1 MKRRR
6 ALLLL
11 ALAAVSPI
19 AQAQTGKWPEKP
31 VRIVVP
37 TGAGTGTDRIARM
50 LAARLSVEFGQQFIV
65 DNRAG
70 ASGMIGA
77 EIVVRAIPDGYTL
90 AVASPT
96 FATSATLYKL
106 PYDPTK
112 DIAPIAM
119 IATGP
124 LILAVH
130 PSVKATN
137 LKEFIELAR
146 AKPNALTVGSSGAG
160 SDLHLAAALFQQMT
174 KTDMVH
180 VPYKGQAAALVDL
193 LGGQIQ
199 LLIDAP
205 PVAMPYVKA
214 GRVKAIAVVNPNN
227 PTGSFLKPNEREE
240 LDALALKKGLAIL
253 SDEVFSDYSFTTG
266 VTTSLVDGA
275 RALTFSMSGLSKIAG
290 LPQMKLGWIVASG
303 DQHNKA
309 LEGLEW
315 IADTFLSVS
324 TPVQVGLRRLLA
336 AGDLIRAEIQ
346 QRTKA
351 NLEFLKSKH
360 PVLHCEGGWYAVMQI
375 PRTHGEEEWA
385 MTLLRQDNVRV
396 QPGFFYDFESEA
408 YLVLSL
414 LSHPLVFREG
424 VKRIVQRI
432 S

>member
-1 MKRRR
+1 MFSSRLKWETDANSLTR
-6 ALLLL
+6 LLKDK
-11 ALAAVSPI
+11 
-19 AQAQTGKWPEKP
+19 QAG
-31 VRIVVP
+31 
-37 TGAGTGTDRIARM
+37 
-50 LAARLSVEFGQQFIV
+50 
-65 DNRAG
+65 
-70 ASGMIGA
+70 GA
-77 EIVVRAIPDGYTL
+77 EILDLTESNPTHADLAYPREKLLSAFQGDERILQYEPDPRGL
-90 AVASPT
+90 LSAREAVSEYYAERGFDADPARIILTAS
-96 FATSATLYKL
+96 TSEAYSYLFKL
-106 PYDPTK
+106 LCNPG
-112 DIAPIAM
+112 DIVLTPRPSY
-119 IATGP
+119 P
-124 LILAVH
+124 LF
-130 PSVKATN
+130 
-137 LKEFIELAR
+137 EY
-146 AKPNALTVGSSGAG
+146 
-160 SDLHLAAALFQQMT
+160 LAAAEGVKVKQYPLRY
-174 KTDMVH
+174 DGAWH
-180 VPYKGQAAALVDL
+180 VDFAALKK
-193 LGGQIQ
+193 
-199 LLIDAP
+199 LIT
-205 PVAMPYVKA
+205 

-227 PTGSFLKPNEREE
+227 PTGSFLKRNEREE

-290 LPQMKLGWIVASG
+290 LPQMKLGWIVAGG

-351 NLEFLKSKH
+351 NLEFLRGQH
-360 PVLHCEGGWYAVMQI
+360 PILLCEGGWNAVMQI
-375 PRTHGEEEWA
+375 PRTHSEEEWA
-385 MTLLRQDNVRV
+385 MSLLKEDNVRV
-396 QPGFFYDFESEA
+396 HPGYFYDFESEA